1 MKSDTLGRGQMLGLR
16 TLSGETT
23 ELTDDQLASL
33 RMTFRGRLLTSRD
46 DGYDQ
51 ARVVQNGLIDRR
63 PGLIVQC
70 SGTADVIDAVNLA
83 RERQLLT
90 AVRAG
95 GHSIAGY
102 GVCDGGLMI
111 DLSVMRGV
119 WVDPDTRTVRVQ
131 GGATWG
137 DVDRETQAFGLAVP
151 GGVVSTTGV
160 AGLTLGGGIGW
171 LHRAYGLACDNLRR
185 VEIVTADGQLLQA
198 SEADNPELFWAVR
211 GGGGNFGV
219 VTSFEF
225 TAHPLGPVVP
235 VAAVM
240 YPVDNAGQLFR
251 AWRAWASSAPDEAM
265 SRAALWWMPE
275 APQLPPAV
283 HNQHVFLVG
292 AIYTG
297 PAEKGQEVL
306 RPLRELGTPLLDLGA
321 EMPFRMFQAIFDP
334 FFPKGQLA
342 SYWKSIYL
350 DELTDDLIDLIVRH
364 GTQRPSPLTLIHV
377 PMLGGAMST
386 LTAGATAFGDRGA
399 PFMLSVD
406 GNWVDPADNADN
418 VAWVREAISQAEEF
432 SVTRGTY
439 LNFSGQEE
447 TAAAELVR
455 AAYGEN
461 LQRLA
466 EVKKKYDPENLF
478 RLNNNIAPRQL
489 AYGQAAP

>member
-1 MKSDTLGRGQMLGLR
+1 MALGLK
-16 TLSGETT
+16 TVAGEST
-23 ELTDDQLASL
+23 ELADEQLAEL
-33 RMTFRGRLLTSRD
+33 RMTFRGRLLTPQD

-51 ARVVQNGLIDRR
+51 ARVVQNALMDRR

-83 RERQLLT
+83 RRQQLLT

-102 GVCDGGLMI
+102 GVCDDGLML
-111 DLSVMRGV
+111 DLSAMRGV
-119 WVDPDTRTVRVQ
+119 WVDPDARAVRVQ

-151 GGVVSTTGV
+151 GGIVSTTGV

-171 LHRAYGLACDNLRR
+171 LHRAYGLACDNLRS
-185 VEIVTADGQLLQA
+185 VEIVTADGQLRRA
-198 SEADNPELFWAVR
+198 SETEHPDLFWAVR

-219 VTSFEF
+219 ATTFEF

-240 YPVDNAGQLFR
+240 YPVDDAGELFR
-251 AWRAWASSAPDEAM
+251 AWRAWAATAPDEAM
-265 SRAALWWMPE
+265 SRAIFWWMPE
-275 APQLPPAV
+275 DPHLPPAV
-283 HNQHVFLVG
+283 HNQQVFIVG

-297 PAEKGQEVL
+297 PPEQGQQVL
-306 RPLRELGTPLLDLGA
+306 QPLRELGTPLVDLGT
-321 EMPFRMFQAIFDP
+321 EMPFRMFQAAFDV

-350 DELTDDLIDLIVRH
+350 NELTDDLTDLIVRH
-364 GTQRPSPLTLIHV
+364 GVQRSSPLSIVHV
-377 PMLGGAMST
+377 PMMGGAMSRVAPT
-386 LTAGATAFGDRGA
+386 ATAFGDRSA
-399 PFMLSVD
+399 PFMFSVD
-406 GNWVDPADNADN
+406 GNWVDPADTAEH
-418 VAWVREAISQAEEF
+418 VAWVRAVISQAEGF
-432 SVTRGTY
+432 STTGGTY

-447 TAAAELVR
+447 TAAAELVL

-466 EVKKKYDPENLF
+466 EVKQRYDPDNLF
-478 RLNNNIAPRQL
+478 RLNNNITPAR
-489 AYGQAAP
+489 

>member
-1 MKSDTLGRGQMLGLR
+1 MMTQARLR

-23 ELTDDQLASL
+23 ELADDQLAAL
-33 RMTFRGRLLTSRD
+33 RMSFRGRLLAPQD

-83 RERQLLT
+83 RERRLLIS
-90 AVRAG
+90 VRAG

-102 GVCDGGLMI
+102 GVGDDALML
-111 DLSVMRGV
+111 DLSAMRGV
-119 WVDPDTRTVRVQ
+119 WVDPDARTVRVQ

-151 GGVVSTTGV
+151 GGIVSTTGV

-171 LHRAYGLACDNLRR
+171 LHRAYGLACDHLRS
-185 VEIVTADGQLLQA
+185 VEIVTADGQLRRA
-198 SEADNPELFWAVR
+198 SEAENPDLFWAVR

-219 VTSFEF
+219 VTTFEF

-240 YPVDNAGQLFR
+240 YPVDNAGELFR
-251 AWRAWASSAPDEAM
+251 AWRAWVSSAPDEAM
-265 SRAALWWMPE
+265 SRAVFWWMPE
-275 APQLPPAV
+275 TPLLPPAV
-283 HNQHVFLVG
+283 HNQQVFIVG

-297 PAEKGQEVL
+297 PPEKGQQVL
-306 RPLRELGTPLLDLGA
+306 QPLRELGTPLLDLGA
-321 EMPFRMFQAIFDP
+321 EMPFRMFQAAFDP
-334 FFPKGQLA
+334 FFPKGQQA

-350 DELTDDLIDLIVRH
+350 NELTDDLIDLIVRRA
-364 GTQRPSPLTLIHV
+364 TQRPSPLTIVHV
-377 PMLGGAMST
+377 PMLGGAMSRV
-386 LTAGATAFGDRGA
+386 AADATAFGDRNA

-406 GNWVDPADNADN
+406 GNWIDPADTADN
-418 VAWVREAISQAEEF
+418 VAWVREVISQVEGF
-432 SVTRGTY
+432 SDAGGTY

-447 TAAAELVR
+447 TVAAELVQ
-455 AAYGEN
+455 AAYGDN

-466 EVKKKYDPENLF
+466 EVKKRYDPDNLF
-478 RLNNNIAPRQL
+478 RLNNNITPAR
-489 AYGQAAP
+489 

>member
-1 MKSDTLGRGQMLGLR
+1 MVGLR
-16 TLSGETT
+16 TLSGEIT
-23 ELTDDQLASL
+23 ELADDQLAEL
-33 RMTFRGRLLTSRD
+33 RMTFRGRLLVPHD
-46 DGYDQ
+46 DGYDE

-83 RERQLLT
+83 RERGLLS

-102 GVCDGGLMI
+102 GVCDDALML

-119 WVDPDTRTVRVQ
+119 WVDPGARTVRVQ

-137 DVDRETQAFGLAVP
+137 DVDRESQAFGLAVP

-171 LHRAYGLACDNLRR
+171 LHRAYGLACDHLRS
-185 VEIVTADGQLLQA
+185 VEIVTADGQLRRA
-198 SEADNPELFWAVR
+198 SEAENPDLFWAVR

-219 VTSFEF
+219 VTTFEF

-240 YPVDNAGQLFR
+240 YPVDNASELFR
-251 AWRAWASSAPDEAM
+251 AWRAWASTAPDEAM
-265 SRAALWWMPE
+265 SRAVFWWMPE
-275 APQLPPAV
+275 DPNLPPAV
-283 HNQHVFLVG
+283 HNQQVFIVG
-292 AIYTG
+292 ATYTG
-297 PAEKGQEVL
+297 PPDKGQQVL
-306 RPLRELGTPLLDLGA
+306 QPLRELGTPLLDLGA
-321 EMPFRMFQAIFDP
+321 EMPFRMFQAAFDP

-342 SYWKSIYL
+342 SYWKSVYL
-350 DELTDDLIDLIVRH
+350 NELTDDLIDLIVRRAA
-364 GTQRPSPLTLIHV
+364 QRPSPRTLVHV

-386 LTAGATAFGDRGA
+386 VAATATAFGDRSA

-406 GNWVDPADNADN
+406 ANWVDPAGAADN
-418 VAWVREAISQAEEF
+418 VAWVREVISEVQGF
-432 SVTRGTY
+432 SGAGGTY

-447 TAAAELVR
+447 TAAAELVQ
-455 AAYGEN
+455 AAYGNN

-466 EVKKKYDPENLF
+466 EVKNRYDPDNLF
-478 RLNNNIAPRQL
+478 RLNNNVTPAR
-489 AYGQAAP
+489 

>member
-1 MKSDTLGRGQMLGLR
+1 MMLGLR

-23 ELTDDQLASL
+23 ELADDQLAAL
-33 RMTFRGRLLTSRD
+33 RMTFRGQLLALQD

-83 RERQLLT
+83 REQRLLT

-95 GHSIAGY
+95 GHSVAGY
-102 GVCDGGLMI
+102 SICDDGLLL
-111 DLSVMRGV
+111 DLSAMRGA
-119 WVDPDTRTVRVQ
+119 WVDPDARTVRVQ

-151 GGVVSTTGV
+151 GGIVSTTGV

-171 LHRAYGLACDNLRR
+171 LHRAYGLACDNLRS
-185 VEIVTADGQLLQA
+185 VEIVTADGQLRRA
-198 SEADNPELFWAVR
+198 SEAENPDLFWAVR

-240 YPVDNAGQLFR
+240 YPVDHAGELFR

-265 SRAALWWMPE
+265 SRAVFWWMPE
-275 APQLPPAV
+275 APVLPPVV

-297 PAEKGQEVL
+297 PPEKAQQVL
-306 RPLRELGTPLLDLGA
+306 QPLRELGTPLLDLGA
-321 EMPFRMFQAIFDP
+321 EMPFRMFQAAFDA

-350 DELTDDLIDLIVRH
+350 NELTDDLIDLIVRH
-364 GTQRPSPLTLIHV
+364 AAQRPSPLTLVHV
-377 PMLGGAMST
+377 PMLGGAMSRMAPT
-386 LTAGATAFGDRGA
+386 ATAFGDRSV

-406 GNWVDPADNADN
+406 GNWVDLADTADN
-418 VAWVREAISQAEEF
+418 VAWVREVIGQVEGF
-432 SVTRGTY
+432 SVAGGTY

-466 EVKKKYDPENLF
+466 EVKKRYDPDNLF
-478 RLNNNIAPRQL
+478 RLNNNIAPAR
-489 AYGQAAP
+489 

>member
-1 MKSDTLGRGQMLGLR
+1 MLGLR

-33 RMTFRGRLLTSRD
+33 RMTFRGRLLTPRD

-51 ARVVQNGLIDRR
+51 ARVVQNGLIDRH
-63 PGLIVQC
+63 PGLIVEC
-70 SGTADVIDAVNLA
+70 SGSADVIDAVNLA

-151 GGVVSTTGV
+151 GGIVSTTDI

-171 LHRAYGLACDNLRR
+171 LHRAHGLACDNLRR
-185 VEIVTADGQLLQA
+185 VEIVTADGQLLRA
-198 SEADNPELFWAVR
+198 SEAENPDLFWAVR

-240 YPVDNAGQLFR
+240 YPMDDAGQLFR
-251 AWRAWASSAPDEAM
+251 AWRAWASGAPEEAM
-265 SRAALWWMPE
+265 SRVALWWMPE

-306 RPLRELGTPLLDLGA
+306 QPLRELGTPLLDLGA
-321 EMPFRMFQAIFDP
+321 EMPFRMFQAVFDV

-350 DELTDDLIDLIVRH
+350 NELTGDLIDLIVEHAMR
-364 GTQRPSPLTLIHV
+364 RPSRLTLVHV
-377 PMLGGAMST
+377 PMLGGAMSRVD
-386 LTAGATAFGDRGA
+386 TAATAFGDRSA
-399 PFMLSVD
+399 LFMLSVD

-418 VAWVREAISQAEEF
+418 VAWVGEVISQVEKF
-432 SVTRGTY
+432 SVAGGTY
-439 LNFSGQEE
+439 LNFSGPEQ

-455 AAYGEN
+455 VAYGEN

-466 EVKKKYDPENLF
+466 EVKKNYDPDNLF
-478 RLNNNIAPRQL
+478 RLNNNIAPR
-489 AYGQAAP
+489 

>member
-1 MKSDTLGRGQMLGLR
+1 MLRLR
-16 TLSGETT
+16 TLSGEIT
-23 ELTDDQLASL
+23 ELADDQLAEL
-33 RMTFRGRLLTSRD
+33 RMTFRGRLLAPQD

-83 RERQLLT
+83 RERRLLT
-90 AVRAG
+90 SVRAG

-102 GVCDGGLMI
+102 GVGDDALML
-111 DLSVMRGV
+111 DLSAMRGV
-119 WVDPDTRTVRVQ
+119 WVDPDARTVRVQ

-171 LHRAYGLACDNLRR
+171 LHRAYGLACDHLRS
-185 VEIVTADGQLLQA
+185 VEIVTADGQLRRA
-198 SEADNPELFWAVR
+198 SEAENPDLLWAVR

-219 VTSFEF
+219 VTTFEF
-225 TAHPLGPVVP
+225 TAHQLGPVVP

-240 YPVDNAGQLFR
+240 YPVDNAGELFR

-265 SRAALWWMPE
+265 SRAIFWWMPE
-275 APQLPPAV
+275 TALLPPAV
-283 HNQHVFLVG
+283 HNQQVFIVG

-297 PAEKGQEVL
+297 PPEKGQQVL
-306 RPLRELGTPLLDLGA
+306 QPLRELGTPLLDLGA
-321 EMPFRMFQAIFDP
+321 EMPFRMFQAAFDA

-350 DELTDDLIDLIVRH
+350 NELTDDLIDLIVRRA
-364 GTQRPSPLTLIHV
+364 TQRPSPRTLVHV
-377 PMLGGAMST
+377 PMLGGAMSRV
-386 LTAGATAFGDRGA
+386 AADATAFGDRNA

-406 GNWVDPADNADN
+406 GNWVDPADTADN
-418 VAWVREAISQAEEF
+418 VAWVREVISQVEGF
-432 SVTRGTY
+432 SVAGGTY

-447 TAAAELVR
+447 TAAAELVQ
-455 AAYGEN
+455 AAYGDN
-461 LQRLA
+461 LNRLA
-466 EVKKKYDPENLF
+466 EAKKRYDPDNLF
-478 RLNNNIAPRQL
+478 RLNNNITPA
-489 AYGQAAP
+489 